1 MTEDFAEQAEEF
13 FLFQQ
18 IHEATHRKGNIL
30 DLLFTNNP
38 QYIHSYKPVGT
49 IYSDHSIVEC
59 TTKYHTSSVQEAKKQ
74 KEYSPAASQFEKLN
88 FFSEYADWMGLNNE
102 LKDHNWSQEFRSA
115 S

>member
-88 FFSEYADWMGLNNE
+88 FFSEDADWMGLNNE
-102 LKDHNWSQEFRSA
+102 LKDHNWSQ
-115 S
+115 